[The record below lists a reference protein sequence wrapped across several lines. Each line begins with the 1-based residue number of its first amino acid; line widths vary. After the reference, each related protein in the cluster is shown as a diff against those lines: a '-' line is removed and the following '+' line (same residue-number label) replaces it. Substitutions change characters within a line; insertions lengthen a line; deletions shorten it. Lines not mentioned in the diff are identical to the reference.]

1 MRSKSSNSQLSTQIT
16 LPIRIRPNDNSPHI
30 QKNPPNRQNSMTTA
44 KIQHQTS
51 SQPLQHGK
59 ICFFPKNLNQFHKPT
74 LRKTDNNSYNQ
85 LNLKKK
91 KSPCKCRNLLLL
103 GFRLLPFSNITR
115 IQSSFLSRHRVRSLH
130 KPNRSLHFSQTLDFR
145 APLDLHS
152 KIKIQTIKHQKYRC
166 SLEKIQENWRSKKQG
181 VYTLIV
187 WCISKKSSDM
197 ISFSFFLSFFAV
209 NWLCKILH
217 LSSWGQCPII

>member
-30 QKNPPNRQNSMTTA
+30 QKNPPNSQNSMTTA

-85 LNLKKK
+85 LNLKKRNHLASAGTFCFLGSDCCP
-91 KSPCKCRNLLLL
+91 SP
-103 GFRLLPFSNITR
+103 T
-115 IQSSFLSRHRVRSLH
+115 
-130 KPNRSLHFSQTLDFR
+130 
-145 APLDLHS
+145 
-152 KIKIQTIKHQKYRC
+152 
-166 SLEKIQENWRSKKQG
+166 SLESNPRFSL
-181 VYTLIV
+181 VIV
-187 WCISKKSSDM
+187 FDLSINRIGLCISPK
-197 ISFSFFLSFFAV
+197 
-209 NWLCKILH
+209 
-217 LSSWGQCPII
+217 P